1 MGPNDKP
8 IPVYRYGTKVSYAEV
23 TAKQEEW
30 VDQRKEALLLCEHPP
45 TITLGSAS
53 KPDDLS
59 LSPIYYERLGYTVFQ
74 SPRGG
79 QATYHGPG
87 QLVIYPIL
95 NLRARDI
102 TVHGHIRFLED
113 IMMRL
118 CALYGIKTYRIEGKS
133 GSWVNENRKIGF
145 TGIRVRK
152 GFAYHGASLNVTPQ
166 AEAFRTIIPCGMS
179 DIYVTSIH
187 EECPST
193 PEVWEVADIIETY
206 IFESLST
213 EETTPKLA

>member
-1 MGPNDKP
+1 MGHNKP
-8 IPVYRYGTKVSYAEV
+8 IPVYRYGTETSYAEV
-23 TAKQEEW
+23 TAKQEEL
-30 VDQRKEALLLCEHPP
+30 VDQCFEALILCEHSP
-45 TITLGSAS
+45 TITLGSGS
-53 KPDDLS
+53 KPEDLN

-87 QLVIYPIL
+87 QLVIYPII

-113 IMMRL
+113 LMMRL
-118 CALYGIKTYRIEGKS
+118 CSLYGISARRIDGKS
-133 GSWVNENRKIGF
+133 GTWVADTRKIGF

-166 AEAFRTIIPCGMS
+166 MEAFRTIVPCGMP

-187 EECPST
+187 EESSYT
-193 PEVWEVADIIETY
+193 PVLWEVADIIETY
-206 IFESLST
+206 IFEALSAT
-213 EETTPKLA
+213 ESTPKIA